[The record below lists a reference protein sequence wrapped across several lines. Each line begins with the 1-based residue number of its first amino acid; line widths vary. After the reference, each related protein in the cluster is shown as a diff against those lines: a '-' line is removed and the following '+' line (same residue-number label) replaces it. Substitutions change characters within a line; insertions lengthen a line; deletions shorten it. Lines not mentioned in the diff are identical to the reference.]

1 VTRPAFPSS
10 IPEDVLDLALELS
23 IEKKRYEEEAEYL
36 SESFAAF
43 IPAAWPALKPEDEYL
58 HNWHIDALAEHLDA
72 VSRGEITRLQVW
84 VPPVSMKTM
93 VVSVLWPAWEWT
105 HSPKTRYICASY
117 SEPLAG
123 IISSWSRALI
133 QSDWYQQRWGSKF
146 ELQSKS
152 LLQFS
157 NDRAG
162 TRLSVSPEGKVTG
175 LHGHRIIVD
184 DPIKPDDAEAT
195 SRAVLEGTNRWW
207 DSTMSSRGI
216 GNDFARV
223 IVMQRLHQNDL
234 AGHLLEKEHYEVL
247 CLPERYEAAHP
258 FAYVRDPRREGDLL
272 WPEFRNEATSN
283 ALAKDMLSH
292 RVAGQMQQRPA
303 AREGEILKR
312 HWWRFYHPD
321 LFTKEVLKERRPKF
335 RVVVISVD
343 TPQKDKESN
352 DLIAIQAW
360 GVTGADRYLIDA
372 RKGHMNFNQAKRA
385 VKEMSRHVRH
395 LFPHARH
402 HVIIENAA
410 YGVELIEELKREVTG
425 VVKISRGADG
435 DKVLR
440 AEAAAAELE
449 SGNCFLPGYR
459 EGSDEYSLPDE
470 RRCPAFVT
478 DFIDSCAIFPN
489 GRHDDDVDAWSQCMN
504 WLRARSSTP
513 ARTWSSFK
521 TKRPLSAPRR

>member
-1 VTRPAFPSS
+1 
-10 IPEDVLDLALELS
+10 
-23 IEKKRYEEEAEYL
+23 
-36 SESFAAF
+36 
-43 IPAAWPALKPEDEYL
+43 
-58 HNWHIDALAEHLDA
+58 
-72 VSRGEITRLQVW
+72 
-84 VPPVSMKTM
+84 
-93 VVSVLWPAWEWT
+93 
-105 HSPKTRYICASY
+105 
-117 SEPLAG
+117 
-123 IISSWSRALI
+123 
-133 QSDWYQQRWGSKF
+133 
-146 ELQSKS
+146 
-152 LLQFS
+152 
-157 NDRAG
+157 
-162 TRLSVSPEGKVTG
+162 
-175 LHGHRIIVD
+175 
-184 DPIKPDDAEAT
+184 
-195 SRAVLEGTNRWW
+195 
-207 DSTMSSRGI
+207 
-216 GNDFARV
+216 
-223 IVMQRLHQNDL
+223 
-234 AGHLLEKEHYEVL
+234 
-247 CLPERYEAAHP
+247 
-258 FAYVRDPRREGDLL
+258 
-272 WPEFRNEATSN
+272 
-283 ALAKDMLSH
+283 
-292 RVAGQMQQRPA
+292 MQQRPA

-321 LFTKEVLKERRPKF
+321 LFTKDVLKERRPMF

-504 WLRARSSTP
+504 WLRARSSKP
-513 ARTWSSFK
+513 SRTWSSFK
-521 TKRPLSAPRR
+521 TARTPSAQRR